1 VQASHFSTAL
11 AHPDVTAYRE
21 ADSLTQANACRVLSD
36 PQSAALEA
44 AKKALAARQ
53 VRLYDCYDI
62 MVMCLY
68 CDCRVTHW
76 VTHAEKLFVSPALEP
91 KYCFYVSC

>member
-53 VRLYDCYDI
+53 VRLYDCYG
-62 MVMCLY
+62 MCICCHY
-68 CDCRVTHW
+68 SVGN
-76 VTHAEKLFVSPALEP
+76 
-91 KYCFYVSC
+91 

>member
-1 VQASHFSTAL
+1 MYRQVIFQTPKLSTSLLIVEQTHSQAS
-11 AHPDVTAYRE
+11 
-21 ADSLTQANACRVLSD
+21 ACRVPSD

-44 AKKALAARQ
+44 AKIALAARQ